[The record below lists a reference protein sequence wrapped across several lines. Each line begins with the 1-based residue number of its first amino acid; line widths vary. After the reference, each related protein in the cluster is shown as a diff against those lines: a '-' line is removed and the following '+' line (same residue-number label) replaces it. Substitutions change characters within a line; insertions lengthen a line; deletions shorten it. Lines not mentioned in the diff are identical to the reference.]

1 MLRAFRQI
9 AVLSTFSRILG
20 MARDMAIAYTWGRS
34 RLTDLWVIAFMI
46 PNLAR
51 RVLGEGGL
59 GSAAIPAYH
68 RELHKD
74 PRSASI
80 LAGTIVT
87 SLVLATAAIAA
98 IVLAIAMAWA
108 RLGASGQ
115 QILLIRLVILML
127 PYMVLTTCGIA
138 LGAILNAHQH
148 FIVPACSPVILNLGI
163 LSALMALWATGR
175 HGPTSQILIVSG
187 SVVLAGVVQ
196 VLLHIVALKRYRI
209 QIRPCLATDLEPFRA
224 VLKVLVPVVIGL
236 TVTQT
241 NTLLNNILAYWA
253 TGPDRDAVWFELLG
267 HRFRY
272 PLTQGSAAALYYAQR
287 IYQFPLGVLGVSL
300 ATAVLPAMSRDSSV
314 GNMYGLGRQTARAV
328 HTALFIALPSSILL
342 LICGRLAIEVL
353 FQYGR
358 FTADDTTAV
367 WRAVACY
374 GLGLC
379 SFFLQQVLTPTFYS
393 MPGDGAMV
401 PLRTG
406 LIAIVANMIS
416 SVLLLWPTGTAGLAA
431 STSIAASI
439 QVIMLVIGI
448 DRRLGRQVWQ
458 GTGRLLSRLFICAI
472 ACGSAA
478 WVVLVLS
485 TGMDSTR
492 LLKAIRLMLAVA
504 LAGSVY
510 IGLARGLGLWHLAAI
525 RPGRSG

>member
-9 AVLSTFSRILG
+9 AVMSTFSRILG
-20 MARDMAIAYTWGRS
+20 MARDMGIAYTWGRGG
-34 RLTDLWVIAFMI
+34 LADLWVIAFMI
-46 PNLAR
+46 PNLAT

-68 RELHKD
+68 RQLRQD

-87 SLVLATAAIAA
+87 SLVLATIAIAT
-98 IVLAIAMAWA
+98 IVLAVALAWA
-108 RLGASGQ
+108 WLAPSGQ
-115 QILLIRLVILML
+115 QILLIRLIVLML

-163 LSALMALWATGR
+163 VSALVAIWATGR
-175 HGPTSQILIVSG
+175 HGPTSQILIVSS

-196 VLLHIVALKRYRI
+196 VALHIVALKRYRI

-236 TVTQT
+236 TVTPT
-241 NTLLNNILAYWA
+241 NNLLNNILAYWS
-253 TGPDRDAVWFELLG
+253 TGPDREVVWFELLG
-267 HRFRY
+267 RKFSY

-287 IYQFPLGVLGVSL
+287 LYQFPLGVLGISL
-300 ATAVLPAMSRDSSV
+300 ATAVLPAMSKDSSA
-314 GNMYGLGRQTARAV
+314 GDLDGLGRRTARAV
-328 HTALFIALPSSILL
+328 HTALFIALPSCILL
-342 LICGRLAIEVL
+342 LICGKLAIEVL

-358 FTADDTTAV
+358 FGTEDTAIV
-367 WRAVACY
+367 WKTVACY

-406 LIAIVANMIS
+406 LVAIAANLLCSM
-416 SVLLLWPTGTAGLAA
+416 LLLWPIGTAGLAA

-448 DRRLGRQVWQ
+448 NRRLGRQVWQ
-458 GTGRLLSRLFICAI
+458 GSARIFSKILICAI

-478 WVVLVLS
+478 WIVLVLS
-485 TGMDSTR
+485 TAMDSTR
-492 LLKAIRLMLAVA
+492 PLKAARLIVAIA
-504 LAGSVY
+504 LAGGAY
-510 IGLARGLGLWHLAAI
+510 LGLARALGLWYLAAV
-525 RPGRSG
+525 RQGRSS